1 MSDGEIT
8 KLQELIYTLRVEAV
22 MAPDVI
28 TVGPDMS
35 MRELKDLMRAK
46 RISGAPVMDS
56 GRMVGLVSLAQV
68 IDCLERGALDDAV
81 SRHMETQVRT
91 VFSDAYVAE
100 LVNNMGR
107 KGIGR
112 VPVLDRN
119 MNLVGIVTTGTLM
132 QSLLKEMDTSFK
144 KSEEERLHTYRASH
158 IFEDVMSDD
167 TSLVLR
173 FVVNDK
179 DFNNAGKASSSI
191 KKSLQRLS
199 VRPNFVRRV
208 AVAVYEAEMNLVI
221 HTDVGGELEVVVKKN
236 RLRVSAIDHGPGI
249 DDVGKVL
256 EPGFSTAPEWIRDM
270 GFGAG
275 MGLANIKRCSD
286 LMRLISEPG
295 AGTRLDMYFH
305 FHEPSVAAGLNSSSQ
320 RPGRG
325 SPKR

>member
-1 MSDGEIT
+1 MSEGEIT

-22 MAPDVI
+22 MASDVI
-28 TVGPDMS
+28 TVQPNMT

-46 RISGAPVMDS
+46 RISGAPVMDA
-56 GRMVGLVSLAQV
+56 GRMVGLASLSQV
-68 IDCLERGALDDAV
+68 IECLEKGDLGDTV
-81 SRHMETQVRT
+81 GEHMEKDVKT
-91 VFSDAYVAE
+91 VFHDSYVVE

-107 KGIGR
+107 QGIGR
-112 VPVLDRN
+112 VPVLDRG

-132 QSLLKEMDTSFK
+132 QALVREMDISFK

-158 IFEDVMSDD
+158 IFEDVVSDE

-173 FVVNDK
+173 FVVDDR
-179 DFNNAGKASSSI
+179 DFENAGKASSSI

-199 VRPNFVRRV
+199 VRPSLVRRV

-221 HTDVGGELEVVVKKN
+221 HTDVGGELEVDVRMD
-236 RLRVSAIDHGPGI
+236 RLRISAIDHGPGI
-249 DDVGKVL
+249 DDVGRVL

-286 LMRLISEPG
+286 MMRLISEPG
-295 AGTRLDMYFH
+295 LGTRLDMYFL
-305 FHEPSVAAGLNSSSQ
+305 FHDNPIGVGRRKTPAG
-320 RPGRG
+320 G
-325 SPKR
+325 SDA